1 MFARS
6 IAVLGAATMI
16 VASAGAD
23 AEARGGRR
31 GCCQT
36 TTCLQR
42 VVSPPVYRTVME
54 TVMVQPERCSIVQT
68 PAVYQTQHQQ
78 VVVQPERQ
86 VVHSTP
92 AVYGRVRVTEQVS
105 PGYTKWR
112 TRRGCC
118 GVQYRCAVNVAPRYR
133 TRRQRV
139 EIQPAAHRVEVLP
152 AVTGTVARQVMVN
165 PGTSRRVCQPPVYRQ
180 VARQVLVSAGTEQ
193 WVPVAHR
200 GTCRR

>member
-16 VASAGAD
+16 VASSGGVAD
-23 AEARGGRR
+23 AFGKRR

-36 TTCLQR
+36 TACYQK

-54 TVMVQPERCSIVQT
+54 TVMVQPERCTVVQT
-68 PAVYQTQHQQ
+68 PPVYQTQHQQ
-78 VVVQPERQ
+78 VVVQPARQ

-92 AVYGRVRVTEQVS
+92 AVYGKVRVQEQVS
-105 PGYTKWR
+105 PGYTKWKHK
-112 TRRGCC
+112 RGCC
-118 GVQYRCAVNVAPRYR
+118 GVQYKCAVAVAPRYR
-133 TRRQRV
+133 TRSQRV
-139 EIQPAAHRVEVLP
+139 EIQPASHRVETRP
-152 AVTGTVARQVMVN
+152 AVMGTVARQVMVSA
-165 PGTSRRVCQPPVYRQ
+165 GTARRVCQPPVYQQ

-193 WVPVAHR
+193 WVPVAHG